1 MEIIADNVLRLVS
14 WCYSCFEHEAIVRM
28 KNSDS
33 VRERER
39 DSKFVEIILWEM
51 QFYTNT
57 TNKLYNSSSSRTSP
71 GFLFMKI
78 LDHWHEEEVEQG
90 RNWDN

>member
-1 MEIIADNVLRLVS
+1 MDVMFPLRPGRLPPNQVQTIIFITRSKPSQMEIIADNVLRLVS

-39 DSKFVEIILWEM
+39 DSKFVEIIL
-51 QFYTNT
+51 
-57 TNKLYNSSSSRTSP
+57 
-71 GFLFMKI
+71 
-78 LDHWHEEEVEQG
+78 
-90 RNWDN
+90 